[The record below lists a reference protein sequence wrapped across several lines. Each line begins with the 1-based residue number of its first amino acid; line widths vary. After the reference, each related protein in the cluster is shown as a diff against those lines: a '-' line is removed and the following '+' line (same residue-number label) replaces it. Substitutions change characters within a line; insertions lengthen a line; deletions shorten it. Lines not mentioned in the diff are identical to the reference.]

1 MNSRMFTTSVLIA
14 SVLVPSG
21 VFAAEQRRDY
31 SEYWTLTSNAA
42 NKVEIVKDLPILEE
56 RVASAQE
63 RLDTV
68 NEEYARLLEGL
79 RYEKATLLRERE
91 SLESITLQNILI
103 ERDLL
108 SQFTIEG
115 APSNHLKR
123 WAVQRKLNNAKKIFE
138 AERRVAFENLESRER
153 LLARETEKTDRKYLA
168 KRKDLQRKFARV
180 SNDLE
185 QQKNALN
192 YAQSDR
198 RNVFLDTITVTERGD
213 FLQPRR
219 NAYLQA
225 RARRAERL
233 RMAVERAQQN
243 NYLSSVQPIVVDSMR
258 KEKQAEE
265 EHERKLYEKEIIE
278 SLGSNLS
285 SKEKKMFFLEQFLNS
300 VQ

>member
-1 MNSRMFTTSVLIA
+1 MNSRMFTASVLIA

-31 SEYWTLTSNAA
+31 SEYWTLTSDAA
-42 NKVEIVKDLPILEE
+42 NTVEIVKDLPTFEK
-56 RVASAQE
+56 RVASVRA
-63 RLDTV
+63 RLNAV
-68 NEEYARLLEGL
+68 NEEYARLQEGL
-79 RYEKATLLRERE
+79 RYEQATLLRERE
-91 SLESITLQNILI
+91 SLESITLQNIFV

-108 SQFTIEG
+108 SQFNIVG

-123 WAVQRKLNNAKKIFE
+123 WAVQRRLNNAKKIFE
-138 AERRVAFENLESRER
+138 EERKVAFKNLESKEE

-168 KRKDLQRKFARV
+168 KRKDLQRKLAQV
-180 SNDLE
+180 TSDLE

-198 RNVFLDTITVTERGD
+198 RNVFLDTITVTEKGE
-213 FLQPRR
+213 FLEPRR
-219 NAYLQA
+219 KAYQQA

-243 NYLSSVQPIVVDSMR
+243 NYLSSVQPAVVDSMR
-258 KEKQAEE
+258 KERQAEE
-265 EHERKLYEKEIIE
+265 EHKRKLYKKEIIE

-285 SKEKKMFFLEQFLNS
+285 SKEEKMLFLEQFLQNM
-300 VQ
+300 Q